1 MRNSATGFDVF
12 CCKARVGE
20 MSRTRSQ
27 WQRSVMKA
35 PDEAKNGI
43 DDAIAEQLLL
53 LQDTST
59 QVLVY
64 FDRLTS
70 LSCWN
75 PEHEF
80 ILVSQKRFMVS

>member
-20 MSRTRSQ
+20 MSRTRSH
-27 WQRSVMKA
+27 WQTSVMKA

-43 DDAIAEQLLL
+43 DDAMAEQLLL

-75 PEHEF
+75 PEHKF

>member
-1 MRNSATGFDVF
+1 
-12 CCKARVGE
+12 
-20 MSRTRSQ
+20 
-27 WQRSVMKA
+27 MKA
-35 PDEAKNGI
+35 PDQAKNGI
-43 DDAIAEQLLL
+43 DNAMAEQLLL

-75 PEHEF
+75 P
-80 ILVSQKRFMVS
+80 